1 MAFAGGLKGALA
13 EIAGFQLMRG
23 FLVASSR
30 SAGRIDTEDLDRAIL
45 DKVIGVSLRK
55 PRLIVVKQQNWGFE
69 FIMRARRPNIV
80 YLLIP
85 TLCGM
90 GLLSGCQIGS
100 SVPKAKLAEY
110 RGKVDAAGLAS
121 PMADEAMKITAAL
134 PSGWLPMA
142 VQKSALYI
150 HQQWRSPS
158 RRTAVGVT
166 YIRMP
171 IPLSTKMLAW
181 IARGEA
187 TKRLTNARILRQWT
201 DSIGREWF
209 EAEDAKYHMVGYAMT
224 SGFDAWINYSGY
236 RVREPQEPGQI
247 ELAVKSLGTILP
259 LTISVPD
266 GGESDSAR

>member
-1 MAFAGGLKGALA
+1 MG
-13 EIAGFQLMRG
+13 
-23 FLVASSR
+23 
-30 SAGRIDTEDLDRAIL
+30 T
-45 DKVIGVSLRK
+45 RK
-55 PRLIVVKQQNWGFE
+55 
-69 FIMRARRPNIV
+69 PNIV
-80 YLLIP
+80 HLMVPLLA
-85 TLCGM
+85 GM

-100 SVPKAKLAEY
+100 NVPKAKLAEY
-110 RGKVDAAGLAS
+110 RGKLDGAGLSS
-121 PMADEAMKITAAL
+121 PMTVETMKISAAL

-142 VQKSALYI
+142 MQKSALFI

-181 IARGEA
+181 FARKEA

-201 DSIGREWF
+201 DSLGREWF
-209 EAEDAKYHMVGYAMT
+209 EAEDARYHMTGYAMT
-224 SGFDAWINYSGY
+224 NGFDAWINYSGY

-259 LTISVPD
+259 LTISTPT